1 LTCSTPVQIV
11 NSCQK
16 RKAFIEN
23 KLRNERNKGIDKLT
37 SRRGFVIDGRIT
49 RAAIHDKGVPM

>member
-1 LTCSTPVQIV
+1 VQIV

-49 RAAIHDKGVPM
+49 RAAIHDKGVSM